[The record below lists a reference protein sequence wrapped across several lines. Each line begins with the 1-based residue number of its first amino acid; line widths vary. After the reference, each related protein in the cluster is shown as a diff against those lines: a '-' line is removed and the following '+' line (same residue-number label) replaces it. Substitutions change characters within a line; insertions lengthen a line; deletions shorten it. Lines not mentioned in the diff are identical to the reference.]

1 MRVSKGLPPY
11 ATPSGDDDTELLQNQ
26 GFSQR
31 AFNVASMNT
40 DAWRVLRIQ
49 GEIVE
54 GFEALAE
61 LGPAISI
68 FGSARIAPE
77 SPYYQATVQVSR
89 ELVKAGFAVITGGG
103 PGLMAAGNQGASEAG
118 GVSVGLNIDILSE
131 PDPNPFQ
138 NIALHFRYFFVRKL
152 MFVKYSV
159 GFVIMPGGYGTLDE
173 LFEAVTLV
181 QTQKIDNFP
190 IVLYG
195 SEYWGGMLDW
205 LRASVVREGCISEE
219 ELGLLHLVDTPDE
232 VVRIILEKAKPSS
245 GALNV

>member
-1 MRVSKGLPPY
+1 MHVSKPLPPY
-11 ATPSGDDDTELLQNQ
+11 HPPARDDDRELLQSN

-31 AFNVASMNT
+31 AFNAASMNT
-40 DAWRVLRIQ
+40 DAWRVFRIQ

-54 GFEALAE
+54 GFEALAR

-68 FGSARIAPE
+68 FGSARLTPE
-77 SPYYQATVQVSR
+77 NPYYQATVEISR
-89 ELVKAGFAVITGGG
+89 ELAKAGFAVITGGG

-118 GVSVGLNIDILSE
+118 GVSVGLNIDIASE
-131 PDPNPFQ
+131 PDPNPYQ
-138 NIALHFRYFFVRKL
+138 NIGLRFRYFFVRKL

-181 QTQKIDNFP
+181 QTKKIDHFP

-195 SEYWGGMLDW
+195 SKYWGGLLDW
-205 LRASVVREGCISEE
+205 LRTSVVGEGCISEE
-219 ELGLLHLVDTPDE
+219 EMDLLLLADTPAE
-232 VVRIILEKAKPSS
+232 AVRLILENAKPSTGAS
-245 GALNV
+245 GV